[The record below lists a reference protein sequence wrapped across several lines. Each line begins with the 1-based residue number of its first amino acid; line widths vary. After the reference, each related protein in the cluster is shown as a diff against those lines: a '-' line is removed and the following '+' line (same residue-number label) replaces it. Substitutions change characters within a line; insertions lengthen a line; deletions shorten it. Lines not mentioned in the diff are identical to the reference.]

1 MRRLAPLALAALL
14 VLAGCNAVTSSPE
27 PTATERVTP
36 APVPDTP
43 TPRLAPGL
51 TADGV
56 VDPDVLYAAH
66 RRTLAN
72 ESYRRVSRT
81 LFVDDGEE
89 ELLRNETRLYDAA
102 AGRATVAVFERDARP
117 NVPTTRLR
125 LWTNGTV
132 VASRSLYGA
141 DHAEYAVW
149 ESEARLA
156 DHGGDAAIDTL
167 ADQPARVVDRRV
179 RDGTTE
185 YVLVANGTS
194 GVGPGEDG
202 RLVGVVTEQGVL
214 RSLTFE
220 SRRTVDGRELTYRIE
235 LRYEPYDGGVGR
247 PAWVEAALAARAN
260 RSTAAADRGR

>member
-1 MRRLAPLALAALL
+1 VGRLAPLALAALL
-14 VLAGCNAVTSSPE
+14 VLAGCSAVAPSPE
-27 PTATERVTP
+27 PTPTERVTP

-43 TPRLAPGL
+43 GPRLAPGT

-56 VDPDVLYAAH
+56 VDPTALVAAH
-66 RRTLAN
+66 HRILADR
-72 ESYRRVSRT
+72 SYRRVSRT
-81 LFVDDGEE
+81 LFVDGDDEQV
-89 ELLRNETRLYDAA
+89 LRNETRLYDAD
-102 AGRATVAVFERDARP
+102 AGRALVTVFERDARP

-132 VASRSLYGA
+132 VASRTLYGT

-156 DHGGDAAIDTL
+156 DHGGDAAIETL

-179 RDGTTE
+179 RDGATE
-185 YVLVANGTS
+185 YVLVANDTS

-202 RLVGVVTEQGVL
+202 RLVGVVTADGLL

-220 SRRTVDGRELTYRIE
+220 SRRTVDGRDLTYRIE
-235 LRYEPYDGGVGR
+235 LRYEPYDGRLGR
-247 PAWVEAALAARAN
+247 PAWVEAARTDRN
-260 RSTAAADRGR
+260 RSALVGAVA